1 MSKRVDEIDAI
12 EFLWEYS
19 VTKEE
24 FDTLEPDLAAALSII
39 CYAYSEINALMRLY
53 LFSTHDHVG
62 SDAIDSMGE
71 IQKNTL
77 LRVWSAKLFE
87 LADFMELKKYS
98 KTNNQELIALALDA
112 KNLFEP
118 LKKDA
123 AYQTVKL
130 IRHEATSHYALA
142 PAKKNLEFVGE
153 GAALSIIQHK
163 MGGNS
168 FNPLGE
174 EVMFIGRMNRAAQ
187 HLDTKEKRIEF
198 HEQWFNWNVVATKWL
213 GRVQAQFARKTLLE
227 KFPDRRARKR
237 MYWIPQ
243 QMVGEIG
250 ESKTPLFC
258 RVHEY
263 NKVKAKKE

>member
-1 MSKRVDEIDAI
+1 MSKRDDETDAI

-24 FDTLEPDLAAALSII
+24 FDTLEPDLAAALSIV
-39 CYAYSEINALMRLY
+39 CYAYSEVNALMRLY
-53 LFSTHDHVG
+53 LFSIHNHVG
-62 SDAIDSMGE
+62 SDVVDTMGE

-77 LRVWSAKLFE
+77 LRIWSAKLFE

-98 KTNNQELIALALDA
+98 KTNNQELVALACVA
-112 KNLFEP
+112 RKLFAP

-123 AYQTVKL
+123 AYQTVRL
-130 IRHEATSHYALA
+130 IRNEATSHYALA

-163 MGGNS
+163 IGGNS

-198 HEQWFNWNVVATKWL
+198 HKQWFNWNVEATKWL
-213 GRVQAQFARKTLLE
+213 SKVQTQFAKKILFE
-227 KFPDRRARKR
+227 KFPDRRAYKR

-258 RVHEY
+258 RAHEY
-263 NKVKAKKE
+263 NKAKAKKE